1 MIVSVQIVED
11 FNFIVKQKL
20 IFSSD
25 NQFNKIHSGTSNQG
39 KVDLFTSFLRSYSS
53 PTLHLTFGCFPQ

>member
-39 KVDLFTSFLRSYSS
+39 KVDLFTSF
-53 PTLHLTFGCFPQ
+53 